1 MRFYGR
7 DFRPRWWAFALALAG
22 CAAGVALGN
31 WQSRRAEERRA
42 LGERFEAALHAVA
55 LEIPAAPVAAGDYVA
70 KRVAARGE
78 FVRAHTVLI
87 EYKMRRGRLGYE
99 VVAPLRLRGS
109 TLHVAV
115 NRGWVAADPRPGTL
129 PDIRTPAGEVR
140 VEGFAL
146 ARLPQALQLGP
157 ARGPVLQ
164 NLRLDEYQA
173 ATGLALQPI
182 VIEQHSELDDGLL
195 REWPR
200 PDSGAEKNEM
210 YALQWYSLAILSV
223 VLFLVLSFRHG
234 RFPAA

>member
-87 EYKMRRGRLGYE
+87 EHKIRRGRLGYE
-99 VVAPLRLRGS
+99 VVTPLRLRGS

-115 NRGWVAADPRPGTL
+115 NRGWIAAHPRPGML
-129 PDIRTPAGEVR
+129 PDVRTPAGEVR
-140 VEGFAL
+140 IEGFAL
-146 ARLPQALQLGP
+146 ARLPQALQTAP
-157 ARGPVLQ
+157 AGGPVLQ
-164 NLRLDEYQA
+164 NLRLDEYRT

-223 VLFLVLSFRHG
+223 ALFLVLSFRHG
-234 RFPAA
+234 RATSA